1 MVSSVPPD
9 PPQTPFEFGAVYR
22 TRADFEAPRDRF
34 VAGDVLMYWRFGKSV
49 YDGMQGY
56 FFRHPDSERVRSWD
70 ISLGGD
76 PSGWVE
82 HFELVSP
89 PEPLIAAARR
99 DDLGGLEEALR
110 DDDDPLWQL
119 SVELAFEAAAEQ
131 GAARVVTRLM
141 ERPVSDALRQRVFM
155 SAASAGRGATL
166 RAMLDAGT
174 AVDLRDGVG
183 QQALTHAACSG
194 DLAAVQLLLA
204 RGADPSHINPSG
216 ATALSLARARK
227 HDAVVAALEKALDT
241 SEVPFLG

>member
-1 MVSSVPPD
+1 VPSD
-9 PPQTPFEFGAVYR
+9 PLPNPFEYGAVYR
-22 TRADFEAPRDRF
+22 VRTDFEAPRDRF
-34 VAGDVLMYWRFGKSV
+34 VAGDVLMYWCFGKSV

-56 FFRHPDSERVRSWD
+56 FFRQGDSERVRSWD

-76 PSGWVE
+76 PSGWVQ

-89 PEPLIAAARR
+89 PDPLIAAAQRNDIAALEAALA
-99 DDLGGLEEALR
+99 DDGP
-110 DDDDPLWQL
+110 DDDPLWQL
-119 SVELAFEAAAEQ
+119 SFELALEAAADQ

-174 AVDLRDGVG
+174 AVDLRDGAG

-216 ATALSLARARK
+216 TTALSLARARK

-241 SEVPFLG
+241 SEVPRPG